1 MRFLIAILFYLG
13 LTHAWAIELNGR
25 TEFAQLLELSSSISG
40 RVASIRV
47 SAGQQVSAGES
58 LLSFVPTGF
67 KAEADFA
74 QAQRDS
80 LTPTVARMQTEME
93 KAQELFDRDS
103 LSLVDL
109 SMAEQNLA
117 IAEAKLAAAEAK
129 LTQALFRLS
138 QTEIRAPISG
148 IVLDIATFPGQ
159 YINTRVSNQT
169 LITIADDSSMVVNLL
184 IPIDQWSNSLLN
196 KNAKVSYQNQDY
208 PGKVVGIGRKA
219 SIGGNNYPALP
230 LQVNFSA
237 DDKLPAGIPVSVVID
252 AD

>member
-1 MRFLIAILFYLG
+1 MRFLLVILFYLG
-13 LTHAWAIELNGR
+13 ISQAWAIELNGR
-25 TEFAQLLELSSSISG
+25 AEFARLLELTSSISS

-47 SAGQQVSAGES
+47 SPGQQVSAGEL

-80 LTPTVARMQTEME
+80 LVPTVDRMQTEME

-109 SMAEQNLA
+109 NTAEQNLA

-138 QTEIRAPISG
+138 QTEIRSPISG
-148 IVLDIATFPGQ
+148 IVINITTFPGQ

-169 LITIADDSSMVVNLL
+169 LLTIADNSSMVVNLL
-184 IPIDQWSNSLLN
+184 IPIDQWSDSLLN
-196 KNAKVSYQNQDY
+196 KNAKVSFQNRDYQ
-208 PGKVVGIGRKA
+208 GKVI
-219 SIGGNNYPALP
+219 SIGKQATIGDNNYPAMS

-237 DDKLPAGIPVSVVID
+237 DARLPAGIPVTVIIEGE
-252 AD
+252 

>member
-1 MRFLIAILFYLG
+1 MRFLPSILFFLG
-13 LTHAWAIELNGR
+13 ITQASAIELNGR
-25 TEFAQLLELSSSISG
+25 TEFAQLMSLNSSISG
-40 RVASIRV
+40 RVASIKV
-47 SAGQQVSAGES
+47 SAGQQVSAGE
-58 LLSFVPTGF
+58 LLLTFVPTGF

-80 LTPTVARMQTEME
+80 LLPTVDRMQTEME

-109 SMAEQNLA
+109 NTAEQNLA

-138 QTEIRAPISG
+138 QTEIRAPTSG
-148 IVLDIATFPGQ
+148 IVLDIATFSGQ

-169 LITIADDSSMVVNLL
+169 LLTIADNSSMVVNLL
-184 IPIDQWSNSLLN
+184 IPIDQLSDSLLN
-196 KNAKVSYQNQDY
+196 KNAKVSFQKQDY
-208 PGKVVGIGRKA
+208 QGKVVGISKQA
-219 SIGGNNYPALP
+219 SIGSNNYPAMS

-237 DDKLPAGIPVSVVID
+237 DDKLPAGIPVTVIIED
-252 AD
+252 D

>member
-1 MRFLIAILFYLG
+1 MRFLIAILFSLG
-13 LTHAWAIELNGR
+13 LTNAWAIELNGR
-25 TEFAQLLELSSSISG
+25 AEFAQLLELTSSISG

-47 SAGQQVSAGES
+47 SAGQQVSAGEL

-67 KAEADFA
+67 KAEVDFA

-109 SMAEQNLA
+109 STAEQNLG

-138 QTEIRAPISG
+138 QTKIRAPISG

-169 LITIADDSSMVVNLL
+169 LLTIADSSSMIVNLL
-184 IPIDQWSNSLLN
+184 IPIDQWSDSLLER
-196 KNAKVSYQNQDY
+196 NAKVVYQNQDY
-208 PGKVVGIGRKA
+208 QGKVVGIGKQA
-219 SIGGNNYPALP
+219 SIGSNNYPAMS
-230 LQVNFSA
+230 LQVSFSA
-237 DDKLPAGIPVSVVID
+237 DDNLPAGIPVTVIIED
-252 AD
+252 D